1 MTALKIEE
9 LLQRAKDVSGKPS
22 YICPV
27 CGNGSG
33 RDGTGLTEDPGRPGK
48 WHCFKCQ
55 FTGDVYDIADIV
67 YHREKGESFKEAKR
81 TDNAHNTHNTHNMY
95 KVANMP
101 VIKDARTE
109 EQKQK
114 AGEAANKYIMACASA
129 MRGSAGEEYLTRRGF
144 DKDFIELYR
153 MGWDSQRNGVVIPY
167 PGTDYYIVRFIEPR
181 GEMKYY
187 KPPTEKAGPEPIFNA
202 EALKDKGPVFVMEGQ
217 LDALSVMQAGGAAI
231 AIGGGGQRKLEEY
244 AGSMPEGLII
254 IADNDAA
261 GEQAARRIREALKKH
276 SRTAD
281 IVRPPKQ
288 YKDANDILA
297 ADQSLLAK
305 LAKGYNWIEWERMTK
320 ATSRV
325 DAFLQAV
332 TTERYKPIETGF
344 KPFDRITGG
353 GLVRQSV
360 VMLAAAPGQGKTTL
374 AAQLFEGMA
383 KHGQQVIFV
392 NLEMSREQL
401 IAKSLARHA
410 HKMGYGDFSA
420 SDIMRGY
427 SWTPGQAQAIQK
439 AALDYKRDI
448 AHNFTYADREETTA
462 QLDSIMEYL
471 RSSAKQA
478 KRAGREAPV
487 VVIDYLHIIQTADSK
502 GREEEQAQAIKRSVI
517 ELKAFA
523 IEYNTVVFAILATN
537 REANRSKELTLYS
550 GRDTSNIEYS
560 ADMFLTLQP
569 EEKDED
575 SGDAPAILL
584 RMEKNRMGETG
595 QAAKFF
601 FDGKHGIFTEAAP
614 DWIPKPQDI
623 KPLIT
628 F

>member
-1 MTALKIEE
+1 MKELRIED
-9 LLQRAKDVSGKPS
+9 LLQRARDISGKPS
-22 YICPV
+22 YICPA

-67 YHREKGESFKEAKR
+67 YHREKGESFKEAR
-81 TDNAHNTHNTHNMY
+81 RADNAQNTHYTHIVHNM
-95 KVANMP
+95 ANNP
-101 VIKDARTE
+101 VMRDTRTE

-114 AGEAANKYIMACASA
+114 AGEAANRYIKACASA

-144 DKDFIELYR
+144 DADFIELYR
-153 MGWDSQRNGVVIPY
+153 MGWDAQRKGVVIPY
-167 PGTDYYIVRFIEPR
+167 PGTDYYIIRFIDPQ
-181 GEMKYY
+181 GERKYY
-187 KPPTEKAGPEPIFNA
+187 KPPTEQAGPEPIFNT
-202 EALKDKGPVFVMEGQ
+202 EALKEKGPLFVMEGQ
-217 LDALSVMQAGGAAI
+217 FDALSVMQAGGSAI
-231 AIGGGGQRKLEEY
+231 AIGGGGQRKLESY
-244 AGSMPEGLII
+244 AGPMPEDLII

-261 GEQAARRIREALKKH
+261 GEQAARRIREALKKQN
-276 SRTAD
+276 RTAD

-288 YKDANDILA
+288 YKDANDILTG
-297 ADQSLLAK
+297 DPKLLHN
-305 LAKGYNWIEWERMTK
+305 LCRGFNWIEWERMTK

-353 GLVRQSV
+353 GLVRQSL

-383 KHGQQVIFV
+383 KQGQQVIFV

-410 HKMGYGDFSA
+410 YKMGYGDFSA

-427 SWTPGQAQAIQK
+427 SWTEEQAQAIKQ

-448 AHNFTYADREETTA
+448 AHNFTYADRDETTA
-462 QLDSIMEYL
+462 QLDSIMDFL
-471 RSSAKQA
+471 RSSARQA

-487 VVIDYLHIIQTADSK
+487 VVVDYLHIIQTADSK

-523 IEYNTVVFAILATN
+523 IEYNTIVFAILATN

-569 EEKDED
+569 EEKDGED
-575 SGDAPAILL
+575 NPAILL
-584 RMEKNRMGETG
+584 RMEKNRMGEMG
-595 QAAKFF
+595 QKAAFY

-614 DWIPKPQDI
+614 DWIPEPHNI
-623 KPLIT
+623 EPLET